1 MNTIFVADVVENNG
15 LTIRENN
22 MKTEH
27 KIPLGSLVEVNIPYI
42 EEHGVRLF
50 VVSHER
56 DCDGTP
62 LYTLSF
68 DKEAGD
74 NLKSLKQEL
83 EMLSP
88 GSEDYNIT
96 RYCYNRA
103 VGSVTGGFSEDSLI
117 VIK

>member
-1 MNTIFVADVVENNG
+1 MNTVLVSNIVEKNG
-15 LTIRENN
+15 STVRENN
-22 MKTEH
+22 LKAEH

-56 DCDGTP
+56 DCDGSP

-68 DKEAGD
+68 DKNAD
-74 NLKSLKQEL
+74 DKLKSSKQKMEV
-83 EMLSP
+83 ESP
-88 GSEDYNIT
+88 GSEDYSIAA
-96 RYCYNRA
+96 YCYNIA
-103 VGSVTGGFSEDSLI
+103 VGSVTTGFGEDSLI

>member
-62 LYTLSF
+62 LYTLSLF
-68 DKEAGD
+68 QMKTKKAPS
-74 NLKSLKQEL
+74 KSSNK
-83 EMLSP
+83 
-88 GSEDYNIT
+88 I
-96 RYCYNRA
+96 
-103 VGSVTGGFSEDSLI
+103 
-117 VIK
+117 

>member
-1 MNTIFVADVVENNG
+1 MNTIFVADIVEKNG

-22 MKTEH
+22 LKAEH

-56 DCDGTP
+56 DCDGSP

-68 DKEAGD
+68 NKNAGD
-74 NLKSLKQEL
+74 ELKSSKE
-83 EMLSP
+83 EMERLSP
-88 GSEDYNIT
+88 SSENYAIA
-96 RYCYNRA
+96 RYCYNLLS
-103 VGSVTGGFSEDSLI
+103 GSVTSGFGEDSLI